1 MKPQNLETKIGL
13 RRFIKKAVGKTES
26 SEEWWDNFPNLPYI
40 TNDLEDKKLLKG
52 LCKKWELKVEEF
64 TKSHSTEGK
73 FKDLTLALCHI

>member
-13 RRFIKKAVGKTES
+13 RRFIKKGVGKTES

-52 LCKKWELKVEEF
+52 LCKKWE
-64 TKSHSTEGK
+64 
-73 FKDLTLALCHI
+73 